1 MGDKQQG
8 AIAAVL
14 IAFFI
19 FMAVAVTTPALS
31 SNISLPQDQQ
41 KIMTENET
49 ASNDTTTIDN
59 NNTG

>member
-41 KIMTENET
+41 NIMTENET